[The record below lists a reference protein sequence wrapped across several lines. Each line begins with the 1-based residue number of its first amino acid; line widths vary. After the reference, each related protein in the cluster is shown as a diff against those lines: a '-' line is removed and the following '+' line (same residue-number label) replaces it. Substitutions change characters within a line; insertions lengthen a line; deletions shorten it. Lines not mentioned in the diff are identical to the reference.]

1 MNSSHLSPQDL
12 AQACADSMYKVD
24 NASQALGM
32 KILSVAPGRAEL
44 SMTVRDDML
53 NGHGSCHGGFIFAL
67 ADSTFAFACNS
78 RNISTVAQAV
88 NIDYVRPGMAGE
100 LLTAVAVEKNLAGRT
115 GLYDVTVS
123 NEQGEDVAYFRGKS
137 YRIRGTV
144 LPEPEQ

>member
-1 MNSSHLSPQDL
+1 MSTSDLSPQAL

-24 NASQALGM
+24 NASQSLGM

-88 NIDYVRPGMAGE
+88 SIDYVRPGLAGE
-100 LLTAVAVEKNLAGRT
+100 LLTAVATEKSLAGRT

>member
-1 MNSSHLSPQDL
+1 MSSSDLSPQEL

-32 KILSVAPGRAEL
+32 KIVSVGPGRAEL
-44 SMTVRDDML
+44 SMKIRDDML

-78 RNISTVAQAV
+78 RNVSTVAQGV
-88 NIDYVRPGMAGE
+88 SIEYVRPGVAGQ
-100 LLTAVAVEKNLAGRT
+100 LLTAVAEEKNLAGRT

-123 NEQGEDVAYFRGKS
+123 NEQGEHIAYFRGKS

-144 LPEPEQ
+144 LPELDQ